1 MLKSFSFLA
10 GSLPATLSNAAA
22 WKEPKVLVRIALG
35 LLLAANLVAAG
46 YALNVFGSSPEV
58 LNRALLSAEAKLQAD
73 QARLARSRVLTSSI
87 GRGKSES
94 DTFLANYF
102 TNRRNTYSTIINE
115 ITETAKTAGMKTQ
128 EGTIAPL
135 DPIEGS
141 DDLSMMTVS
150 INFEGS
156 FAQFVKFVNLLDRSP
171 RFLII
176 ESMQV
181 APQPKGD
188 VLNTNLK
195 LHVFVKDDS
204 GGAL

>member
-1 MLKSFSFLA
+1 MPRSFNFKAISL
-10 GSLPATLSNAAA
+10 GSLA

-46 YALNVFGSSPEV
+46 FAFNLFGSSPEA
-58 LNRALLSAEAKLQAD
+58 LNQELVVANARLQAA
-73 QARLARSRVLTSSI
+73 QSRLVRSRLLTSNI
-87 GRGKSES
+87 GRGKTES

-102 TNRRNTYSTIINE
+102 TSRRTTYSTIISE
-115 ITETAKTAGMKTQ
+115 ITETAKSAGMKTQ

-141 DDLSMMTVS
+141 ADLSMMTIS
-150 INFEGS
+150 INFEGN
-156 FAQFVKFVNLLDRSP
+156 FNQFVKFVNLLDRSP

-181 APQPKGD
+181 SPQPKGD
-188 VLNTNLK
+188 ILNTNLK
-195 LHVFVKDDS
+195 LHVFIKDDT

>member
-1 MLKSFSFLA
+1 MRINLKPL
-10 GSLPATLSNAAA
+10 SLPAFGNAAA
-22 WKEPKVLVRIALG
+22 WKEPRVLVRIALG

-58 LNRALLSAEAKLQAD
+58 LNQALVAAEARLQAD
-73 QARLARSRVLTSSI
+73 QARLTRSRMLTANI
-87 GRGKSES
+87 GRGKAES
-94 DTFLANYF
+94 DTFLASYF
-102 TNRRNTYSTIINE
+102 TNRRNTYSTIISE

-141 DDLSMMTVS
+141 DDLSMMTIS

-195 LHVFVKDDS
+195 LHVFIKDDS
-204 GGAL
+204 GGVL

>member
-1 MLKSFSFLA
+1 MPRSFNLSA
-10 GSLPATLSNAAA
+10 ISLPAAA
-22 WKEPKVLVRIALG
+22 WKEPRVLVRLALG
-35 LLLAANLVAAG
+35 VLLAANLVVASLAFD
-46 YALNVFGSSPEV
+46 LFGLSPE
-58 LNRALLSAEAKLQAD
+58 ALSQALVAANARLQAD
-73 QARLARSRVLTSSI
+73 QARLNRSRFLTANI
-87 GRGKSES
+87 GRGKTES
-94 DTFLANYF
+94 DTFLAGYL
-102 TNRRNTYSTIINE
+102 TTRRHTYSTIISE

-128 EGTIAPL
+128 EVTIAPL

-150 INFEGS
+150 VNFEGG
-156 FAQFVKFVNLLDRSP
+156 FAQLVKLVNLLDRSP

-195 LHVFVKDDS
+195 LNAFIKDDQA
-204 GGAL
+204 GAL

>member
-1 MLKSFSFLA
+1 MLPV
-10 GSLPATLSNAAA
+10 GAA

-58 LNRALLSAEAKLQAD
+58 LNQALVTAEARLQAD
-73 QARLARSRVLTSSI
+73 QARLMRSRVLTSNI

-94 DTFLANYF
+94 DTFLATYF
-102 TNRRNTYSTIINE
+102 TNRRNTYSTIISE
-115 ITETAKTAGMKTQ
+115 ITETAKSAGMKTQ

-141 DDLSMMTVS
+141 DDLSMMTIS

-195 LHVFVKDDS
+195 LHVFIKDDT

>member
-1 MLKSFSFLA
+1 MRLNLKSI
-10 GSLPATLSNAAA
+10 SLPVGVG
-22 WKEPKVLVRIALG
+22 WKEPQVIVRIALG

-46 YALNVFGSSPEV
+46 FALNMFGSSPEV
-58 LNRALLSAEAKLQAD
+58 LNQALVSAEARLQAD

-94 DTFLANYF
+94 DTFLANFF
-102 TNRRNTYSTIINE
+102 TGRRNTYSSIIGE

-128 EGTIAPL
+128 DGTIAPL

-141 DDLSMMTVS
+141 DDLSMMTIS

-156 FAQFVKFVNLLDRSP
+156 FAQFVKFVNLVDRSP

-195 LHVFVKDDS
+195 LHVFVKEDPD
-204 GGAL
+204 GAL

>member
-1 MLKSFSFLA
+1 MPRNFSFKSL
-10 GSLPATLSNAAA
+10 SLPASAAG
-22 WKEPKVLVRIALG
+22 WKEPRVLIRIALG

-46 YALNVFGSSPEV
+46 YALNVFGSSPEA
-58 LNRALLSAEAKLQAD
+58 LNQTLAAAEANLQAE
-73 QARLARSRVLTSSI
+73 QTRLTRSRFLTSNI
-87 GRGKSES
+87 GKGKAES
-94 DTFLANYF
+94 DTFLASYL
-102 TNRRNTYSTIINE
+102 TNRRHTYSTIISE
-115 ITETAKTAGMKTQ
+115 ITETAKNAGMKTQ
-128 EGTIAPL
+128 EWTIAPL

-181 APQPKGD
+181 SPQPKGD
-188 VLNTNLK
+188 VLNANFK
-195 LHVFVKDDS
+195 MHVFIKDDS
-204 GGAL
+204 PGAP

>member
-1 MLKSFSFLA
+1 MRINLKSL
-10 GSLPATLSNAAA
+10 SLPSGAS
-22 WKEPKVLVRIALG
+22 WKEPRVLVRIALG

-46 YALNVFGSSPEV
+46 YALNVFGSSPEA
-58 LNRALLSAEAKLQAD
+58 LNQALVAAEARLQAD
-73 QARLARSRVLTSSI
+73 QARLARSRMLTSNI
-87 GRGKSES
+87 GKGKAES
-94 DTFLANYF
+94 DTFLASYF
-102 TNRRNTYSTIINE
+102 TNRRNTYSTIISE
-115 ITETAKTAGMKTQ
+115 ITETARTAGMKTQ

-135 DPIEGS
+135 DPVEGS
-141 DDLSMMTVS
+141 DDLSMMTIS
-150 INFEGS
+150 INFEGN

-195 LHVFVKDDS
+195 LHVFIKDDS
-204 GGAL
+204 AGAL